1 LLDNKYKNSQ
11 KQQATKLTSKYK
23 LTGFKQLSA
32 SNTSDVF
39 SKMLK
44 IQLVA
49 TLTVAVAAIFIS
61 GLNASISAVLG
72 GASVILGALAAT
84 VIAKR
89 SAGSEDSTAILVNL
103 LKAEAVKIL
112 VIIILLVIIFNVYK
126 QLVPFA
132 LIAGLAAAA
141 LFSGAA
147 LSKLKF

>member
-1 LLDNKYKNSQ
+1 MS
-11 KQQATKLTSKYK
+11 T
-23 LTGFKQLSA
+23 

-49 TLTVAVAAIFIS
+49 TFVVATVALLIS
-61 GLNASISAVLG
+61 GLDAGISAVLG
-72 GASVILGALAAT
+72 GLSVVLGACAA
-84 VIAKR
+84 VLIAKR
-89 SAGSEDSTAILVNL
+89 GEKNTDASAILINL

-112 VIIILLVIIFNVYK
+112 VIIVLLVIIFNLYK

-147 LSKLKF
+147 LSKLKV

>member
-1 LLDNKYKNSQ
+1 MS
-11 KQQATKLTSKYK
+11 AT
-23 LTGFKQLSA
+23 
-32 SNTSDVF
+32 NTLDVF

-49 TLTVAVAAIFIS
+49 TLAVAIVMFFIS
-61 GLNASISAVLG
+61 GLNASVSAMLG
-72 GASVILGALAAT
+72 GASVLVGAAMAAI
-84 VIAKR
+84 IAKR
-89 SAGSEDSTAILVNL
+89 SANTEDASAILVNL

-112 VIIILLVIIFNVYK
+112 VIIVLLVIIFKVYK

-147 LSKLKF
+147 LSKLKV

>member
-1 LLDNKYKNSQ
+1 MS
-11 KQQATKLTSKYK
+11 T
-23 LTGFKQLSA
+23 

-49 TLTVAVAAIFIS
+49 TFSVAVLALFVS
-61 GLNASISAVLG
+61 GLHASVSAMLG
-72 GASVILGALAAT
+72 GASVVLGACAA
-84 VIAKR
+84 VAVAKR
-89 SAGSEDSTAILVNL
+89 GEKNKDASAILINL
-103 LKAEAVKIL
+103 LKAEATKIL
-112 VIIILLVIIFNVYK
+112 IIIVLLVVIFKLYT

-147 LSKLKF
+147 LSRLKV

>member
-1 LLDNKYKNSQ
+1 
-11 KQQATKLTSKYK
+11 
-23 LTGFKQLSA
+23 LSA

-44 IQLVA
+44 IQGIA
-49 TLTVAVAAIFIS
+49 TVAVAIVAYFLS
-61 GLNASISAVLG
+61 GLNAGISAILG
-72 GASVILGALAAT
+72 GASVMIGAYVASMVAR
-84 VIAKR
+84 R
-89 SAGSEDSTAILVNL
+89 SEGKSEASAILINL

-112 VIIILLVIIFNVYK
+112 VIIVLLVVIFGFYK

-147 LSKLKF
+147 LSKLNV

>member
-1 LLDNKYKNSQ
+1 MSV
-11 KQQATKLTSKYK
+11 T
-23 LTGFKQLSA
+23 
-32 SNTSDVF
+32 NTSDVF

-49 TLTVAVAAIFIS
+49 TLAVAIVMFFIS
-61 GLNASISAVLG
+61 GLNASVSAMLG
-72 GASVILGALAAT
+72 GASVLVGAAMAAI
-84 VIAKR
+84 IAKR
-89 SAGSEDSTAILVNL
+89 SANTEDASAILVNL

-112 VIIILLVIIFNVYK
+112 VIIVLLVIIFKVYK

-147 LSKLKF
+147 LSKLKV